1 MVSILRCSTL
11 VLALWTGLDTVCQ
24 PAAFV
29 RRDAKGG
36 GMTYVEQQRGLELFN
51 IGGRR
56 YALQE
61 GEVFRFLKSDPAPDP
76 WGMKNGVVWNGG
88 ISGLDFG
95 FSGHALKGPKGD
107 GEIVLGGKW
116 GLRRADGTVLI
127 PAEQDDIFPVGDL
140 FCACKGGTVTK
151 SWTELSD
158 EEYEEIHGYYTRL
171 ERKVE
176 ITKGACSLY
185 STQGLLVPPTD
196 QSFSLNAQHELRNTC
211 GRYMAGRGIF
221 DSFSTQTGLDE
232 NVFAYT
238 HEGGQAMGT
247 MVMMCLRAPTYS
259 YRNAGVA
266 ASDMN
271 LWVQSTGMKPY
282 TPGDTQGEFMPY
294 VLKSGLNGTLRVY
307 DGTKEGR
314 MGTDMQWLLPLQYR
328 SVVDVGA
335 RNDTYLYIVSPV
347 QYVEEDQ
354 AGCIPDPY
362 NSDPNQWNVYS
373 SSLKRAVL
381 ARNYAS
387 VLVAGNAI
395 IAMLPGRDGGNGP
408 VGLFDL
414 NGREL
419 APAIFD
425 EVQPLLGGLF
435 ALRKGGKWGL
445 TDSKGT
451 KLMLADHS
459 YEAVVQ
465 KARSIR

>member
-1 MVSILRCSTL
+1 MVAVVRWWMLAMALTAGHD
-11 VLALWTGLDTVCQ
+11 VLPQVGG
-24 PAAFV
+24 FV
-29 RRDAKGG
+29 RTTGKPGEIS
-36 GMTYVEQQRGLELFN
+36 YVDKQRGLELFN

-56 YALQE
+56 YALHE
-61 GEVFRFLKSDPAPDP
+61 GEMFRFLASDPGPDP

-95 FSGHALKGPKGD
+95 FSGHALKGANED
-107 GEIVLGGKW
+107 DIVLGGKW

-140 FCACKGGTVTK
+140 FCACKGGTVKKT
-151 SWTELSD
+151 WTELSD
-158 EEYEEIHGYYTRL
+158 EDYENVHGYYTGL
-171 ERKVE
+171 ERNIE
-176 ITKGACSLY
+176 ITKGACALFGAE
-185 STQGLLVPPTD
+185 GLLVPAAQQTYSLETRHDLPT
-196 QSFSLNAQHELRNTC
+196 SC
-211 GRYMAGRGIF
+211 GSYAAGKGIF
-221 DSFSTQTGLDE
+221 DSFTARTGLDDKACTYQE
-232 NVFAYT
+232 A
-238 HEGGQAMGT
+238 GGTTSGAMGL
-247 MVMMCLRAPTYS
+247 MCLRAPTFT
-259 YRNAGVA
+259 YRNWGVV
-266 ASDMN
+266 ASEMS
-271 LWVQSTGMKPY
+271 LWVQCTGMKPHV
-282 TPGDTQGEFMPY
+282 PGEPGGDFIPYMLMP
-294 VLKSGLNGTLRVY
+294 GLNGSINVN
-307 DGTKEGR
+307 DGTHEGR
-314 MGTDMQWLLPLQYR
+314 MSADMQWLLHLQYR
-328 SVVDVGA
+328 SVVDVGY
-335 RNDTYLYIVSPV
+335 RNGSYLYVVSPV
-347 QYVEEDQ
+347 LYVEEDP

-459 YEAVVQ
+459 YEAVLQ
-465 KARSIR
+465 KARSMR